1 MSTPEDKKQEETTEQ
16 NEQTAPVEAP
26 KVEMSEE
33 DEAIV
38 LERLRQLGYVD

>member
-1 MSTPEDKKQEETTEQ
+1 MSTPEDKKQETTEEK
-16 NEQTAPVEAP
+16 EQTTPAEAP

>member
-1 MSTPEDKKQEETTEQ
+1 MSTPEKEKQETPEQ
-16 NEQTAPVEAP
+16 NEQTTPAEAP